1 MGWYL
6 EKIKTK
12 TFLEEIREN
21 DEKKDHGDRA
31 LDLVI
36 QITVLH
42 VSEESRHPKSTVYL
56 PDSSNI
62 TSKRLWPATAEQ
74 EKFKSKKT

>member
-6 EKIKTK
+6 EKIKNK

-42 VSEESRHPKSTVYL
+42 LSEESRHPKSTVHL
-56 PDSSNI
+56 PDSPNI

-74 EKFKSKKT
+74 EEIKSKKT